1 MAVVNASNKGVLIDV
16 QTHENSGLSI
26 VDVFIRPEGENNPI
40 VRLTDGGFPPY
51 FYVSLVPSADP
62 KRIEKELSAETF
74 PGGIKPAFVKRVP
87 REGKDYLQIGF
98 ATIGQLVNTRET
110 IFQYPFVENIH
121 ESNIPYTKRY
131 LLDKQLI
138 PYTIVEYTLKKDGS
152 IATITQTRE
161 SNEKVMWRTG
171 AFDIETY
178 GTRKIPEPEH
188 DLIISLA
195 AETPAGKKVFLQ
207 APYSNEYTH
216 AFANEKEMLAAFF
229 TFIQLSDLDI
239 LYTYNG
245 DHFDFPFI
253 DVRGKKYNVNG
264 DFGFGSVQ
272 FVGKNTD
279 KQARIHGIQHVDVYQ
294 LVRLLSRFQFL
305 KLTRM
310 DLESVMR
317 AVFNEGEKTLT
328 HKEIW
333 QTWKDQK
340 GFDKLVK
347 YNLTDAEYTK
357 RLGDEFLPLL
367 IEIARL
373 VGITLFD
380 ANRATAS
387 QLVETTLMRE
397 AVRLS
402 KAIPNSPTDEQVM
415 GRQQNPIEGG
425 YVKEPV
431 AGLHE
436 NLAVLDFRSLYPS
449 IMISHNIS
457 PDVLDCSHPVC
468 KEGVNKSPS
477 GHWFCLKQK
486 GLFSQVLERILDA
499 RIAVQGKMDILPKK
513 DPQMVFLKGRKQAL
527 KIVLNSFFGTLAYPR
542 FRWYSRESARAI
554 TAWAR
559 HYIQQTLEE
568 AQKEGLRPVY
578 GDTDSAFLVLPEG
591 KTEADVKAFV
601 EKVNKTLPGRMELEF
616 EGLYKRGLFVTKK
629 EGKAA
634 KKRYAL
640 ADFEDELTIVGFEY
654 VRRDVSMIARETQKK
669 VLQEILVK
677 GDPKKALEIVQ
688 EVVTRLRA
696 GKVPKKELVILTQ
709 LQRKPDSYAT
719 TGPHVQAAQR
729 AQKRGKEI
737 HVGQMLG
744 FIITSKGKSISEKA
758 ELEEFVKE
766 GDYDAE
772 YYINNQILPAIERI
786 FVELGYDAEDLKN
799 KGKQTGLGAFM

>member
-1 MAVVNASNKGVLIDV
+1 MAAQKGQNKGVLVDV
-16 QTHENSGLSI
+16 QTHEKGGMSV
-26 VDVFIRPEGENNPI
+26 VDVFIRPEGVVNPNI
-40 VRLTDGGFPPY
+40 RLEDTSFPPY
-51 FYVSLVPSADP
+51 FYVSLVPAAEP
-62 KRIEKELSAETF
+62 KRIAKELSQETF
-74 PGGIKPAFVKRVP
+74 PGGIKPVYVKHVK
-87 REGKDYLQIGF
+87 KDDQDFLQIGF
-98 ATIGQLVNTRET
+98 STIAQLVNTRET
-110 IFQYPFVENIH
+110 IFQYPFVQNIH

-138 PYTIVEYTLKKDGS
+138 PYTIIEYSLKKDGTIQS
-152 IATITQTRE
+152 IAQTNE
-161 SNEKVMWRTG
+161 SNAALKWKTG
-171 AFDIETY
+171 AFDIETF

-207 APYSNEYTH
+207 APFSNEYTN
-216 AFANEKEMLAAFF
+216 AFANEKDMLTAFM

-245 DHFDFPFI
+245 DHFDFPFV
-253 DVRGKKYNVNG
+253 DVRSKKYNVST
-264 DFGFGSVQ
+264 DFGFGGIQ

-279 KQARIHGIQHVDVYQ
+279 KQARLHGIQHVDVYQ

-333 QTWKDQK
+333 QTWKDQR

-357 RLGDEFLPLL
+357 RLGDEFLPLV

-380 ANRATAS
+380 ANRSTAS

-397 AVRLS
+397 AVRLN
-402 KAIPNSPTDEQVM
+402 KPIPNSPTDEQVM
-415 GRQQNPIEGG
+415 GRQQNPIEGA

-457 PDVLDCSHPVC
+457 PDMLDCAHPAC
-468 KEGVNKSPS
+468 KEGGNKSPT
-477 GHWFCLKQK
+477 GHWFCAKQK

-499 RIAVQGKMDILPKK
+499 RIGVQEKMDILPKK
-513 DPQMVFLKGRKQAL
+513 DPQMVFLKARKQAL
-527 KIVLNSFFGTLAYPR
+527 KIILNSFFGTLGYPR
-542 FRWYSRESARAI
+542 FRWYNREAARAI

-559 HYIQQTLEE
+559 HYIHQTLEWAE
-568 AQKEGLRPVY
+568 QDGFRTVY
-578 GDTDSAFLVLPEG
+578 ADTDSCFMIVDK

-601 EKVNKTLPGRMELEF
+601 EKVNKKLPGRMELEF

-640 ADFEDELTIVGFEY
+640 AGFDDELTIVGFEY

-669 VLQEILVK
+669 VLNEILVK
-677 GDPKKALEIVQ
+677 GDPKRALEIVQ
-688 EVVTRLRA
+688 EVVVRLRA
-696 GKVPKKELVILTQ
+696 GKVPKKELIILTQ
-709 LQRKPDSYAT
+709 LQRRPDSYAT
-719 TGPHVQAAQR
+719 TGPHVQAALR

-758 ELEEFVKE
+758 ELEEFAKE

-786 FVELGYDAEDLKN
+786 FVELGYDPEDLKN

>member
-1 MAVVNASNKGVLIDV
+1 MAAQKGQNKGVLVDV
-16 QTHENSGLSI
+16 QTHEKGGISV
-26 VDVFIRPEGENNPI
+26 VDVFIRPEGPDNPI
-40 VRLTDGGFPPY
+40 IRLEDASFPPY
-51 FYVSLVPSADP
+51 FYVSLVPAAEP
-62 KRIEKELSAETF
+62 KRIAKELSEETL
-74 PGGIKPAFVKRVP
+74 PGGIKPVYVKHVK
-87 REGKDYLQIGF
+87 KDEKDFLQIGF
-98 ATIGQLVNTRET
+98 STISQLVNTRES
-110 IFQYPFVENIH
+110 IFQYPFVSNIH

-138 PYTIVEYTLKKDGS
+138 PYTTIEYTLNKDGNISS
-152 IATITQTRE
+152 ISQTTD
-161 SNEKVMWRTG
+161 SNAGLTWRTG
-171 AFDIETY
+171 SFDIETF

-207 APYSNEYTH
+207 APFSNHYTQS
-216 AFANEKEMLAAFF
+216 FTNEKEMIESFVS
-229 TFIQLSDLDI
+229 FIKLSDLDVV
-239 LYTYNG
+239 YTYNG
-245 DHFDFPFI
+245 DHFDFPFV
-253 DVRGKKYNVNG
+253 DVRGKKYNANT
-264 DFGFGSVQ
+264 DFGFGGIQ

-317 AVFNEGEKTLT
+317 AVFNEGEKTLN

-340 GFDKLVK
+340 GFEKLVK

-357 RLGDEFLPLL
+357 RLGDEFLPLV

-397 AVRLS
+397 AVRLN
-402 KAIPNSPTDEQVM
+402 KPIPNSPTDEQVM

-425 YVKEPV
+425 YVKEPIP
-431 AGLHE
+431 GLHM

-457 PDVLDCSHPVC
+457 PDSLDCTHSAC

-477 GHWFCLKQK
+477 GHWFCTKRK

-499 RIAVQGKMDILPKK
+499 RIAVQSTMDSLPKK
-513 DPQMVFLKGRKQAL
+513 DPQMVFLKARKQAL
-527 KIVLNSFFGTLAYPR
+527 KIMLNSFFGTLGYPR
-542 FRWYSRESARAI
+542 FRWYNREAARAI

-559 HYIQQTLEE
+559 QYIQQTLEE

-578 GDTDSAFLVLPEG
+578 GDTDSAFLVLPDG

-601 EKVNKTLPGRMELEF
+601 EKINKKLPGRMELEF

-640 ADFEDELTIVGFEY
+640 AGFDNELTIVGFEY

-669 VLQEILVK
+669 VLDEILVK
-677 GDPKKALEIVQ
+677 GDPKRALEIVQ
-688 EVVTRLRA
+688 EVVVRLRA

-709 LQRKPDSYAT
+709 LQRRPDSYAT
-719 TGPHVQAAQR
+719 TGPHVQAALR

-737 HVGQMLG
+737 NVGQMLG

-758 ELEEFVKE
+758 ELEEFAKE

-786 FVELGYDAEDLKN
+786 FVELGYDPEDLKN
-799 KGKQTGLGAFM
+799 KGKQTGLSAFG